1 MVICTMIGCSNRS
14 GRDKVRYFRLP
25 AVIQGQG
32 GQTRSIMEA
41 QRHAWVKAISRDDL
55 TTDKLANMFFVCE
68 EHFIT
73 RMC

>member
-1 MVICTMIGCSNRS
+1 MVICAMIGCSNRS
-14 GRDKVRYFRLP
+14 GRDKVRFFHLP

-32 GQTRSIMEA
+32 GQTRSITEV
-41 QRHAWVKAISRDDL
+41 QRCAWLKAISRDDL
-55 TTDKLANMFFVCE
+55 TTDKLANVFVCE